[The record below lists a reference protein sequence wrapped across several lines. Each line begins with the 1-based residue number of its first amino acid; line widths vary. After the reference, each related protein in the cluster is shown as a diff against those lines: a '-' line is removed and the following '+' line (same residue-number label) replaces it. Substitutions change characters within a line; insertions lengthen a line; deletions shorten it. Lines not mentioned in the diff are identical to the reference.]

1 MNILVVSQ
9 YFYPENFR
17 INDLCSELVQ
27 QGNKVTVLTGIPNYP
42 EGKFYNGYS
51 LFKPLKEEWNGIEI
65 IRVPIFPRLNNKIA
79 LILNYF
85 SFVLSGCFYAKLKK
99 LPKYDLV
106 YVFEVSP
113 VTVAFPAITYK
124 KKHHVPIIMNVQD
137 LWPENIQ
144 AVTGLSNPFIL
155 KQIDKM
161 VDYIYE
167 HCDLLLTSSQ
177 CFVEKI
183 VSRGHSKNKVQ
194 YWPQYASGFFKK
206 IDVPSSDSIH
216 EELDGEFNVVF
227 TGNIGYA
234 QGLDVIVDAAN
245 SLKNNKAIKWHF
257 VGDGRAKEELEN
269 KVKKLSLTENV
280 NFWGRK
286 PESEMPKYLSVA
298 DAALLVLKQDKVFEM
313 TLPAKLQTYFAC
325 EIPVLASIDG
335 EAAEVVKEAKAG
347 YVSPAGDAEKLAEIV
362 LEMFETSQEKRKQ
375 MGANARSYFD
385 RHFDKEKLLREL
397 NNYMIENLSKSDIN
411 GKLVKSSI

>member
-17 INDLCSELVQ
+17 INDLCSELIQ

-42 EGKFYNGYS
+42 EGRFYKGYS

-79 LILNYF
+79 LILNYL
-85 SFVLSGCFYAKLKK
+85 SFVLSGCFYTKFKK

-106 YVFEVSP
+106 YVFGLSP
-113 VTVAFPAITYK
+113 ITLAFPAITYK
-124 KKHHVPIIMNVQD
+124 KKYHVPVIMNVQD

-144 AVTGLSNPFIL
+144 AVTGLSNPFII

-167 HCDLLLTSSQ
+167 HCDVLLASSQ

-183 VSRGHSKNKVQ
+183 VSRGHHKDKVH

-206 IDVPSSDSIH
+206 VHVPSSDQIH
-216 EELDGEFNVVF
+216 HQLAGDFNVVF

-245 SLKNNKAIKWHF
+245 ILRDYSSIKWHF
-257 VGDGRAKEELEN
+257 VGDGRARQELED
-269 KVKKLSLTENV
+269 KVSKLGLTENV
-280 NFWGRK
+280 KFWGRK

-313 TLPAKLQTYFAC
+313 TLPAKLQSYFAC
-325 EIPVLASIDG
+325 EVPVLASIDG
-335 EAAEVVKEAKAG
+335 EAAEVVKQANAG
-347 YVSPAGDAEKLAEIV
+347 YISPAGDAGKLSEIV
-362 LEMFETSQEKRKQ
+362 LDMFETPKEKRET
-375 MGANARSYFD
+375 MGVNGRSYFD
-385 RHFDKEKLLREL
+385 RHFDKKKLLREL
-397 NNYMIENLSKSDIN
+397 NDYMAENIATSDSSQN
-411 GKLVKSSI
+411 LVKSSI